1 MIEPAHKKILYC
13 VLNWG
18 LGHAT
23 RSIPVIRA
31 LQAKGYEV
39 EIASDGGP
47 LTFLRKTFP
56 DCQSHALQGYNIT
69 YPTSSVFLNA
79 ISQLRN
85 MFRAVSTERRQIAAL
100 VTQHKYSA
108 IISDNR
114 YGCYHPSIPSILIT
128 HQLRNLAQ
136 TSLMSKP
143 GEWLVNGY
151 LRHFDEIWIP
161 DTPDRMLS
169 GKLTDVSMKKVRF
182 IGHLSDQVYS
192 PMEKQNDIAAIL
204 SGPEPQRTKLEEEIL
219 PQLANYPGKCVLVQ
233 GLITHDP
240 PRQEGNVTIYPYLD
254 RPAINMLL
262 NSSEVIL
269 CRTGYSSLMD
279 LLQVGA
285 KAILIP
291 TPGQPE
297 QIYLGER
304 MQEYEQFVV
313 QKQGGVD
320 VVEGIEHLKNQVFM
334 HEPEQHTEILE
345 IALRSLKRTNQY

>member
-1 MIEPAHKKILYC
+1 MRILYC

-31 LQAKGYEV
+31 LRANGYEV

-47 LTFLRKTFP
+47 LAFLRRTFP
-56 DCQSHALQGYNIT
+56 ECASHELPGYNIT
-69 YPTSSVFLNA
+69 YPTRSVLLNA

-85 MFRAVSTERRQIAAL
+85 MLRAVSAEHRLTEELISKHRF
-100 VTQHKYSA
+100 HA

-128 HQLRNLAQ
+128 HQLRNLAE
-136 TSLMSKP
+136 TTILSKP

-151 LRHFDEIWIP
+151 LRHFDEVWIP
-161 DTPDRMLS
+161 DTPDRILS
-169 GKLTDVSMKKVRF
+169 GKLTDISSKKVRF

-192 PMEKQNDIAAIL
+192 PQEKLYDIAAIL
-204 SGPEPQRTKLEEEIL
+204 SGPEPQRTKLEKEIL
-219 PQLANYPGKCVLVQ
+219 PQLVAHRGKCVLVR
-233 GLITHDP
+233 GMMNDDP
-240 PRQEGNVTIYPYLD
+240 PSYEADVTIHSYMD
-254 RPAINMLL
+254 RSGINNLL

-279 LLQVGA
+279 LLNVGA

-297 QIYLGER
+297 QVYLGER
-304 MQEYEQFVV
+304 MKRYEQFVV
-313 QKQGGVD
+313 QKQGEVD
-320 VVEGIEHLKNQVFM
+320 VKAGINNLKNKAFVRATA
-334 HEPEQHTEILE
+334 HHDGLLE
-345 IALRSLKRTNQY
+345 SALLSLRGRSNASVR